1 MLGPNLFGVSGGG
14 QTPEIKLKSY
24 SVHMNALA
32 PSTHVLAILVDVT
45 YIQPN
50 WIPLHPHSD
59 IWPLGFSPNFVL
71 FTQRPSYLL

>member
-1 MLGPNLFGVSGGG
+1 MLGPNLFGASGGG

-59 IWPLGFSPNFVL
+59 IWPLGFFPIFVL